1 MDDVPFFD
9 FGTRRLGD
17 IDIMAQRVEG
27 VYFIQAGNSGPVKIG
42 RSDDVRK
49 RLAALQT
56 AHYEKLHLRL
66 VCRINAS
73 ENAGDFGR
81 TERALHTIF
90 SQHHIRGEWF
100 HARSGLADFIDDPE
114 SQTDVL
120 KLLRHLTVL
129 QKSIGAQSIRGQG
142 TLVHTGFVAPGHPT
156 LRMAEDALWELRQHG
171 YDVDVNNKGL
181 VLLEDDGEEWAYRGP
196 WARILRQQR
205 QVSQLLLLEQTQ
217 DRLLADAG
225 FRRID
230 CEGQTHFLFPG
241 SNFETVRQHALHIIG
256 AADPGTEVRPA

>member
-1 MDDVPFFD
+1 MDDVLFFD
-9 FGTRRLGD
+9 YGTRRLGD
-17 IDIMAQRVEG
+17 IDIMAQHVEG
-27 VYFIQAGNSGPVKIG
+27 VYFIQAGDSGPVKIG
-42 RSDDVRK
+42 RSDDAGK

-56 AHYEKLHLRL
+56 AHYEELHLRL
-66 VCRINAS
+66 VCRINDSKNTEDSAR
-73 ENAGDFGR
+73 FGR
-81 TERALHTIF
+81 ALSERALHTIF

-100 HARSGLADFIDDPE
+100 HARSGLADFMDDPE
-114 SQTDVL
+114 SQNDML

-129 QKSIGAQSIRGQG
+129 QKNIDAQSIRRQG

-156 LRMAEDALWELRQHG
+156 LRMAEDALWELRHRG
-171 YDVDVNNKGL
+171 YDVGVNGKDL

-196 WARILRQQR
+196 WERILRQRQ
-205 QVSQLLLLEQTQ
+205 QVSELLLLEQAQ

-241 SNFETVRQHALHIIG
+241 SDFETVRQHALCVIG
-256 AADPGTEVRPA
+256 AS